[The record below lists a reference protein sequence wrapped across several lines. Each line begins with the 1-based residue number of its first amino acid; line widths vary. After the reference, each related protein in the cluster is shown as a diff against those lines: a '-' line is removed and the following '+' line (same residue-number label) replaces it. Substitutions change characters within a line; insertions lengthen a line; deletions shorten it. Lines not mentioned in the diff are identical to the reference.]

1 MSRYKTFF
9 VQFSKVGF
17 LSILVVLLLVGAVS
31 YSFKNK
37 KTENAY
43 AINGKSETGATQL
56 SGFAWSENIGWISF
70 NSANCDSDGD
80 GKSNG
85 ATGCQPLGDTVSPYE
100 VGATEMS
107 IGVNR
112 SIARLSGHAWADK
125 DHLGWISFYRK
136 ETGNPPALTPVYD
149 PGTEN
154 NYKDSENNIVLAYLD
169 EDNKLQG
176 WARATSACDNN
187 NDGDCVDSGNGEGV
201 GAGTN
206 SGGWDGWIA
215 LGDAKPS
222 ANPVYGV
229 SLDLT
234 TKQFKGWASGGSNP
248 DGVIGWVSF
257 NKLNCDVNGNNKLD
271 VGECGNVGPSTPDIG
286 DYKVATTFELNKTP
300 DVVTAGNMDIK
311 TNPNSSYCGAGS
323 ITFEWKFSDPNLDT
337 PNNQMSKYKLEA
349 SYDNSNF
356 KIIRETTTTY
366 DNNSIVSVTVPLSEI
381 KSDLDGNNWYNQT
394 LYWKVTVYDGGFG
407 NKSATSETDSYNLP
421 DNEYVVNFDSNP
433 PFNNIFAEQVV
444 QFFDKSKVYNSSNP
458 NGKDLNMDNVTTACG
473 SNCSRTWDFSVN
485 GNPRYPN
492 PQKANPTTMFI
503 EDIATDVKLTFG
515 DKDRYGASYSCSK
528 SESVAVKFPI
538 PKFEE
543 KK

>member
-1 MSRYKTFF
+1 MNFLK
-9 VQFSKVGF
+9 QFLKLGSLV
-17 LSILVVLLLVGAVS
+17 LVVALIMVSAVS

-37 KTENAY
+37 KAENAFAGTGENMSGY
-43 AINGKSETGATQL
+43 AWSENIGWVSFNNTTGGGGTSYGVNIQETDISGGNTIGEL
-56 SGFAWSENIGWISF
+56 SGYAWSENIGWITF
-70 NSANCDSDGD
+70 NRDNAN
-80 GKSNG
+80 
-85 ATGCQPLGDTVSPYE
+85 T
-100 VGATEMS
+100 
-107 IGVNR
+107 
-112 SIARLSGHAWADK
+112 
-125 DHLGWISFYRK
+125 
-136 ETGNPPALTPVYD
+136 PPAGQPD
-149 PGTEN
+149 PGLT
-154 NYKDSENNIVLAYLD
+154 YDTLAYID
-169 EDNKLQG
+169 TNGETIKG
-176 WARATSACDNN
+176 WARAMSACDDANS
-187 NDGDCVDSGNGEGV
+187 DGKCDSS

-215 LGDAKPS
+215 LGDMNTGDSK
-222 ANPVYGV
+222 NYGV

-234 TKQFKGWASGGSNP
+234 TKQFKGWAWGSDSAGWISFNNITGGGSTP
-248 DGVIGWVSF
+248 YSVS
-257 NKLNCDVNGNNKLD
+257 
-271 VGECGNVGPSTPDIG
+271 
-286 DYKVATTFELNKTP
+286 TTFELNKTP

-349 SYDNSNF
+349 SYTNSNF
-356 KIIRETTTTY
+356 KIIRETTTTA
-366 DNNSIVSVTVPLSEI
+366 NNNTIISVTVPLSEI

-421 DNEYVVNFDSNP
+421 DNEYVVDFNSNP

-473 SNCSRTWDFSVN
+473 SNCSRTWDFSSN
-485 GNPRYPN
+485 GNPTTSTR
-492 PQKANPTTMFI
+492 ANPTAMFI